1 MARPLLNRVTYGD
14 VVVSRFTDLGIS
26 RELKAD
32 FTSFKAQHAAFLK
45 FTAAVKKAEHSYDVI
60 VIRVATLDAGR
71 DKTIL
76 TLADKLPGAGLGTRM
91 SPFARFSKYAP
102 TRLVSL
108 PYMAETAEIRTLLAG
123 IQGEAPPKDIA
134 ALCVE
139 GHKQNEA
146 VNMALAGLTVP
157 LATLNEAR
165 SKRDAA
171 IPDWEKH
178 FRRLKDAAKHVHRDE
193 AGRFAALFAE
203 PDAVLTHTRSTTRK
217 VKVKVLAAPQPEQ
230 AAPAAKK
237 RAKPKARRGR

>member
-1 MARPLLNRVTYGD
+1 MGRPLINRATYGN
-14 VVVSRFTDLGIS
+14 VVVSRFTDLGIAK
-26 RELKAD
+26 ELKTD
-32 FTSFKAQHAAFLK
+32 FAAFKAQHTVFLK
-45 FTAAVKKAEHSYDVI
+45 FTAAVEKAERSYDSVATK
-60 VIRVATLDAGR
+60 VATLDAGR

-76 TLADKLPGAGLGTRM
+76 ALADKLPGAGLGSRT

-102 TRLVSL
+102 TKLVSL

-123 IQGEAPPKDIA
+123 VQGEAPPKDIA
-134 ALCVE
+134 ALCAE

-165 SKRDAA
+165 TKRDAA

-178 FRRLKDAAKHVHRDE
+178 FRRLKDAAKVAYRDE
-193 AGRFAALFAE
+193 AGRFDALFAE
-203 PDAVLTHTRSTTRK
+203 PDAVLTHTKPKTRK
-217 VKVKVLAAPQPEQ
+217 VKGNGAAAPEAGQ

>member
-1 MARPLLNRVTYGD
+1 MARPLVNRVTYGD
-14 VVVSRFTDLGIS
+14 AVVSRFTDLGIS
-26 RELKAD
+26 KDLKAD
-32 FTSFKAQHAAFLK
+32 FTAFKLQHAVFLE
-45 FTAAVKKAEHSYDVI
+45 FTASVEKGEHSYDAI
-60 VIRVATLDAGR
+60 ATSVAKLDASR

-76 TLADKLPGAGLGTRM
+76 SLADKLPGAGLGSRT

-146 VNMALAGLTVP
+146 VNMALAALTVP

-178 FRRLKDAAKHVHRDE
+178 FRRLKDAAKHVYRDE

-203 PDAVLTHTRSTTRK
+203 PDAVLTHTRSKARK
-217 VKVKVLAAPQPEQ
+217 VT
-230 AAPAAKK
+230 AK
-237 RAKPKARRGR
+237 